1 VFDTVAFRILY
12 DDIAHA
18 ACRVERGGDR
28 IAEAAEELLFGA
40 DLRTVDHDADI
51 PGFVVA
57 FGLLHYIFDEK
68 HFSGDIYTLKTIS
81 RKQGKLFD
89 QSLSFAEDQRS
100 GHEDARMGRERNDVV
115 HHVGYRMRCD
125 FTP

>member
-1 VFDTVAFRILY
+1 MLNA
-12 DDIAHA
+12 
-18 ACRVERGGDR
+18 VETESPRR
-28 IAEAAEELLFGA
+28 
-40 DLRTVDHDADI
+40 LRSSSSALTFATVDHDADI